1 MVEGWV
7 TFGILAFIV
16 GFLAFVVWWREK
28 IIELNNE
35 RLRLGVRR
43 AIRSSQEE
51 ASSRS
56 SDGGS

>member
-28 IIELNNE
+28 IIELDNE
-35 RLRLGVRR
+35 RLRLRVRR
-43 AIRSSQEE
+43 ACHQKFSGRGILSFK
-51 ASSRS
+51 
-56 SDGGS
+56 